1 MFDQPACYRRE
12 FLRGLCLLGGVATQI
27 PAFVGAAWAAS
38 SPSST
43 LTSALTST
51 DGLTLNQVTAVQADY
66 LGRQGLA
73 IELTEAIQ
81 SKVRSGGLSDGPNF
95 ALLDLEFPNGVI
107 EVDLA
112 ARINGRG
119 QADVRGF
126 VGIAFHVAPDVG
138 TFEAVY
144 LRMTNGSRNTPP
156 PPPPRIDRAVQYFS
170 YPDRPWNKLRQERP
184 GDYEKSAPIS
194 IASWH
199 RLRLEIDGAKVEARI
214 DDEKVLAVDD
224 LRFPNRKGRIG
235 LWVDDGTTGYFSNL
249 KATAKP

>member
-1 MFDQPACYRRE
+1 MLNLSEFYRRDLLRGFCLLSGAATLVPACIDAS
-12 FLRGLCLLGGVATQI
+12 L
-27 PAFVGAAWAAS
+27 AAS
-38 SPSST
+38 SPSSA
-43 LTSALTST
+43 LTSALASA
-51 DGLTLNQVTAVQADY
+51 DGLTLNQVTAAQASY

-73 IELTEAIQ
+73 VELTEAVQ
-81 SKVRSGGLSDGPNF
+81 SKVKSGGLSDGPNF
-95 ALLDLEFPNGVI
+95 ALLDLEFANGVI

-126 VGIAFHVAPDVG
+126 VGIAFHVAPDAG

-170 YPDRPWNKLRQERP
+170 YPDRPWNKLRQEYP
-184 GDYEKSAPIS
+184 GRYEKSAPIS

-199 RLRLEIDGAKVEARI
+199 RLRLEIDGTAVEARI
-214 DDEKVLAVDD
+214 DGEKVLAVDD
-224 LRFPNRKGRIG
+224 LSFPNRKGRIG
-235 LWVDDGTTGYFSNL
+235 LWVDDGTTGYFANL
-249 KATAKP
+249 KATANS